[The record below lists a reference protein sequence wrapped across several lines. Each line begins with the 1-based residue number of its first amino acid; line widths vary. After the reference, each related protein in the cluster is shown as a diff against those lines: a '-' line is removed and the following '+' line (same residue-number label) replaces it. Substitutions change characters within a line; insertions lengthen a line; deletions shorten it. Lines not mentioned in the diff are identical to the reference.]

1 MKMLFN
7 KEKIKEALDY
17 YLIKDADYQEKCN
30 ICIDEIIRQK
40 NIYIKAK
47 EIYEIL
53 YTDETGKFKE
63 LWNEKDINILF
74 GQKVN
79 PFITN
84 ILLLL
89 GFEYHIKTIK
99 KYDFDDEQIKKQ
111 KQRIKECLLNDIV
124 NKHYNG
130 IRISQMLW
138 GTYFINGRL
147 IECGR
152 LQFEPTSNDKVKIH
166 IPAGNKLDIKDVKD
180 SIENSRKL
188 IKKYYNIENPK
199 YICESWLLSK
209 EISEM
214 LDENSNIRKFQEL
227 FDIQSSENGIDDV
240 LNFVFNLKKCD
251 NYNELSEVTRLQKNI
266 KEFLKSNKTIY
277 DGYGELK

>member
-1 MKMLFN
+1 MLFN

-30 ICIDEIIRQK
+30 ICIDEIIKQK

-124 NKHYNG
+124 NKHYDG

>member
-1 MKMLFN
+1 MLFN

-30 ICIDEIIRQK
+30 ICIDEIIKQK
-40 NIYIKAK
+40 KIYIKAK

-89 GFEYHIKTIK
+89 GFEYHIKNIK

-124 NKHYNG
+124 NKHYDG

>member
-1 MKMLFN
+1 MLFN

-17 YLIKDADYQEKCN
+17 YLIKDADYKEKCN

-89 GFEYHIKTIK
+89 GFEYHIKNIK

-124 NKHYNG
+124 NKHYDG

>member
-1 MKMLFN
+1 MLFN

-89 GFEYHIKTIK
+89 GFEYHIKNIK

-124 NKHYNG
+124 NKHYDG

-214 LDENSNIRKFQEL
+214 LDDNSNIRKFQEL

>member
-1 MKMLFN
+1 MLFN

-40 NIYIKAK
+40 KIYIKAK

-89 GFEYHIKTIK
+89 GFEYHIKNIK

-124 NKHYNG
+124 NKHYDG

-180 SIENSRKL
+180 SIETSRKL

>member
-1 MKMLFN
+1 MLFN

-89 GFEYHIKTIK
+89 GFEYHIKNIK

-124 NKHYNG
+124 NKHYDG

-209 EISEM
+209 GISEM

>member
-1 MKMLFN
+1 MLFN

-17 YLIKDADYQEKCN
+17 YLIKDADYKEKCN

-40 NIYIKAK
+40 NRYIKAK

-89 GFEYHIKTIK
+89 GFEYHIKNIK

-124 NKHYNG
+124 NKHYDG

>member
-1 MKMLFN
+1 MLFN

-40 NIYIKAK
+40 KIYIKAK

-89 GFEYHIKTIK
+89 GFEYHIKNIK

-124 NKHYNG
+124 NKHYDG

-227 FDIQSSENGIDDV
+227 FDIQSAENGIDDV

>member
-1 MKMLFN
+1 MLFN

-89 GFEYHIKTIK
+89 GFEYHIKNIK

-124 NKHYNG
+124 NKHYDG

-166 IPAGNKLDIKDVKD
+166 IPAGNKLDIKDVKY

>member
-1 MKMLFN
+1 MLFN

>member
-1 MKMLFN
+1 MLFN

-47 EIYEIL
+47 EVYEIL

-89 GFEYHIKTIK
+89 GFEYHIKNIK

-124 NKHYNG
+124 NKHYDG

-166 IPAGNKLDIKDVKD
+166 IPAGNKLDIKDVKY